1 MSRRKE
7 PRAKPATE
15 VPLDDGPRDGT
26 EPWRVIDGVAF
37 CHWDRWLLRLALT
50 EPRGLDTIAREFRTR
65 AARGHDSAA
74 ATAEA
79 MLAQVVDLKARLDR
93 VGRAPASVLDDEEKA
108 SEWLRKKAFKR
119 VWQSAPQRKTE
130 AMRRTPRAVAAE
142 RALRGNWSALA
153 VSPAPYADNLSAVV
167 GDGYYDYR
175 GTGIVVTLLE
185 SAILQALLHAG
196 SDAERVAIQRAVL
209 TVLIG
214 AMDSV
219 DDSYDEVGELFR
231 EHERSYLD
239 LIRGSAGDRWVMRDL
254 LELVIWE
261 DYGLF
266 VGIEKFLA
274 ALPEPHAD
282 VAVRVLAP
290 IIAELRRERLTY
302 PLGKALRLRRALLAA
317 ADEAEG
323 ESIPSEDEIE

>member
-1 MSRRKE
+1 M
-7 PRAKPATE
+7 
-15 VPLDDGPRDGT
+15 
-26 EPWRVIDGVAF
+26 
-37 CHWDRWLLRLALT
+37 
-50 EPRGLDTIAREFRTR
+50 
-65 AARGHDSAA
+65 
-74 ATAEA
+74 
-79 MLAQVVDLKARLDR
+79 
-93 VGRAPASVLDDEEKA
+93 LDDEENA

-119 VWQSAPQRKTE
+119 VWHSAPQRKTE
-130 AMRRTPRAVAAE
+130 AMRRTPRAVVAE

-153 VSPAPYADNLSAVV
+153 VSPAPYADKLSAIV
-167 GDGYYDYR
+167 GDGYYDHR

-196 SDAERVAIQRAVL
+196 REAERVAIHRAVL
-209 TVLIG
+209 TVVIG

-231 EHERSYLD
+231 EHQRLYLD
-239 LIRGSAGDRWVMRDL
+239 MIRGSAGDRGVMRDL
-254 LELVIWE
+254 LDLVIWE

-317 ADEAEG
+317 ATDVEG
-323 ESIPSEDEIE
+323 ESTPPPDDSE